1 MEGGYEKG
9 ISIRWLLPLSVFDTI
24 EYNTPMKVVFLE
36 DVTNIGKMGEVKE
49 IADGYGRNYL
59 LPRKLALLATP
70 SALKK
75 AEIQVKKEQERRLHL
90 ADEMEKLAQQI
101 DGFSLTF
108 KEKVAN
114 EDNLYGSVRDGDVA
128 DQLNELTGLEIDK
141 SKIELEEPLR
151 KLGEFEVAVRLSKDL
166 TPKIKVVIIAE
177 E

>member
-1 MEGGYEKG
+1 
-9 ISIRWLLPLSVFDTI
+9 
-24 EYNTPMKVVFLE
+24 MKVVFLE
-36 DVTNIGKMGEVKE
+36 DVTNVGKMGEVKE

-70 SALKK
+70 SALKQ
-75 AEIQVKKEQERRLHL
+75 AEVQVKKEQERRQRL

-108 KEKVAN
+108 KEKVAS
-114 EDNLYGSVRDGDVA
+114 EDNLYGSVRDGDIA
-128 DQLNELTGLEIDK
+128 NQLNELTGLEIDK

-151 KLGEFEVAVRLSKDL
+151 KLGEHEVIVRLGKGL
-166 TPKIKVVIIAE
+166 TPKIKVIIVAE